1 MAAHPT
7 RSILIAVAAVA
18 AALLLAVTVA
28 LGGGGS
34 ARRADRHAPAPAAVL
49 RPIDPSAS
57 TADQVKHYAAEARA
71 HPSADAY
78 VKLALAELQMAR
90 EDANPSWYTRA
101 EALLR
106 KARTLDP
113 GNPTAVA
120 ALGSIAAARHD
131 FVRALG
137 LARRSLRM
145 APGNAYAGGVAVD
158 ALVELGR
165 YPQARAALQRML
177 DRRPDLSSYARA
189 SYILELDGR
198 TALAR
203 RALRQAILSGAPVAE
218 NTAWAYLYLGNLEF
232 GRGRYAAAGRAY
244 RMAERVDP
252 GFVHARAAMARLAAA
267 RGDVEAGI
275 RLLRPVVAQI
285 PLPAYVIALGDML
298 SAAGRPAAAR
308 KQYSLARLQEQL
320 YIANGVNV
328 DVELATFEVDH
339 GGDARAAVARLREL
353 RRTQRSVVVDD
364 ALGWALLRAG
374 APRQALVFAQRAL
387 RLGTR
392 DATFLFHRGAI
403 EAALGRRSEAARDL
417 RAALTLNPHFSIL
430 HEAQAR
436 RLLEEVTR

>member
-1 MAAHPT
+1 
-7 RSILIAVAAVA
+7 
-18 AALLLAVTVA
+18 
-28 LGGGGS
+28 
-34 ARRADRHAPAPAAVL
+34 
-49 RPIDPSAS
+49 
-57 TADQVKHYAAEARA
+57 
-71 HPSADAY
+71 
-78 VKLALAELQMAR
+78 
-90 EDANPSWYTRA
+90 
-101 EALLR
+101 
-106 KARTLDP
+106 
-113 GNPTAVA
+113 
-120 ALGSIAAARHD
+120 
-131 FVRALG
+131 
-137 LARRSLRM
+137 
-145 APGNAYAGGVAVD
+145 
-158 ALVELGR
+158 
-165 YPQARAALQRML
+165 
-177 DRRPDLSSYARA
+177 
-189 SYILELDGR
+189 
-198 TALAR
+198 
-203 RALRQAILSGAPVAE
+203 
-218 NTAWAYLYLGNLEF
+218 
-232 GRGRYAAAGRAY
+232 
-244 RMAERVDP
+244 
-252 GFVHARAAMARLAAA
+252 
-267 RGDVEAGI
+267 
-275 RLLRPVVAQI
+275 VVAQI

-403 EAALGRRSEAARDL
+403 EAALGRRPEAARDL